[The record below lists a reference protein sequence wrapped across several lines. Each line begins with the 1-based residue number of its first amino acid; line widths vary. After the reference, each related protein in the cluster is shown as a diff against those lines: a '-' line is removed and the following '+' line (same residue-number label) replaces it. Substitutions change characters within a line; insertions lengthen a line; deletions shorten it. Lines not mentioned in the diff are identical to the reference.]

1 MPFLKLDCNW
11 RAGWVGK
18 MSEPAQIAWLC
29 LLGYAKSLGHRG
41 TVKAMDDEDYARTW
55 GLSLAAVEEMFD
67 AAIANNS
74 VTESNGY
81 VTVTNWSDYQTDPT
95 NADRQAAH
103 RAKKSAETVTNLP
116 KNKRNQRN
124 SYAPL
129 PESNTLV
136 TQVTQRGE
144 ERRREE
150 NNPPTPP
157 ENQNPAET
165 KTPKGGVEPSA
176 LGNPAGPE
184 ASPEP
189 PEIDRTAKGAP
200 KIALSAPKVVKPWEA
215 ECRDPKPGE
224 LESWLAELKTAKGA
238 A

>member
-1 MPFLKLDCNW
+1 MGEVMPFLKLDCNW

-29 LLGYAKSLGHRG
+29 LLGYAKAFGYRG
-41 TVKAMDDEDYARTW
+41 AVKAMDDQDYARSW
-55 GLSLAAVEEMFD
+55 GLSLAAIEEMFD
-67 AAIANNS
+67 AAIADDS

-103 RAKKSAETVTNLP
+103 RAKKSAQTTTHLP
-116 KNKRNQRN
+116 NNRRNKSN
-124 SYAPL
+124 SYSPL
-129 PESNTLV
+129 CESNTQV

-150 NNPPTPP
+150 NNPLPPT
-157 ENQNPAET
+157 ENQNHSAQDT
-165 KTPKGGVEPSA
+165 RGGNESPPI
-176 LGNPAGPE
+176 GEPE
-184 ASPEP
+184 ASPGTP
-189 PEIDRTAKGAP
+189 MVMLVHGVQPKQSNGMPDPATATD
-200 KIALSAPKVVKPWEA
+200 E
-215 ECRDPKPGE
+215 E
-224 LESWLAELKTAKGA
+224 LLAYAKKRRQQANLDGGGGDA